1 MSTACVIML
10 NVLGFFG
17 GCGRCLRYRML
28 FVFKKRIVPISL
40 SSGFECSVS
49 PGTARSAGCIVLF
62 RPPLSLEA
70 FWTDSDGCFLR
81 LDFSFRVVRFRVACL
96 YAPNGI
102 PERDLFLA
110 HVTDN
115 LDPGTPTI
123 LAGDFNTF
131 FNWSLDRCGSVVVD
145 TSRESSAALA
155 RLFKEVCCE
164 DIWRYLHPSSSG
176 FTWSRADGSFF
187 SRIDLIGCPFA
198 WVPSVSACDIVPCPF
213 SDHCALAF
221 FVSVPDVIPHGP
233 GLWKLNVS
241 ILEERE
247 YFDIISDFWA
257 QWKYR
262 KAVYSIF
269 SGQMVGRWQ
278 KQDKGFNH
286 LLLLPAV
293 PAGLSVS

>member
-1 MSTACVIML
+1 M
-10 NVLGFFG
+10 
-17 GCGRCLRYRML
+17 
-28 FVFKKRIVPISL
+28 
-40 SSGFECSVS
+40 S

-62 RPPLSLEA
+62 RPVLSLEA
-70 FWTDSDGCFLR
+70 SWTDSDGRFLR
-81 LDFSFRVVRFRVACL
+81 LDFSFRAVRFRVACL
-96 YAPNGI
+96 YAPNRN
-102 PERDLFLA
+102 PEQDLFLA
-110 HVTDN
+110 LVTDN

-131 FNWSLDRCGSVVVD
+131 FNRSLDRCGLVVVD

-155 RLFKEVCCE
+155 RLFTEVCCE

-176 FTWSRADGSFF
+176 FTWSRADGSLS

-221 FVSVPDVIPHGP
+221 SESVPDVISHGP

-247 YFDIISDFWA
+247 YFDITSGFWV

-262 KAVYSIF
+262 KAVYSSLTKWWEDGKSKIKGLTI
-269 SGQMVGRWQ
+269 SYCCWRSRQASQCRDVLTRLAEHLKGRV
-278 KQDKGFNH
+278 DAGFLSCLGPYRSVLH
-286 LLLLPAV
+286 LQSAL
-293 PAGLSVS
+293 